1 MSEDVDNW
9 HFSKSDA
16 CGGLRLRISRLQN
29 CENLENAPSPVLKY
43 LEQFKQPYLT
53 EVEEKMLGLIEN
65 EYGIDDRFGFELN
78 NGYDRNYL

>member
-1 MSEDVDNW
+1 M
-9 HFSKSDA
+9 
-16 CGGLRLRISRLQN
+16 
-29 CENLENAPSPVLKY
+29 ENAPSPVLKY